1 MSRDPIDVLVRLRKS
16 ACEDA
21 RRALVATLDA
31 EDAARAALHAAERAI
46 IGEQEAA
53 SRLDAGDGAVE
64 AFVAW
69 LPVGRRAVA
78 QARAR
83 HDDAVAASVQARAV
97 LAAARA
103 SLEAAEH
110 VIEERQAERRLAAAK
125 QEQATL
131 DEAGRR
137 ARFRPQ

>member
-1 MSRDPIDVLVRLRKS
+1 MTRDPVDVLVRLRKT

-21 RRALVATLDA
+21 RRDLLTTLEA
-31 EDAARAALHAAERAI
+31 EDAARAALHAAEHAI
-46 IGEQEAA
+46 TREQEAA

-69 LPVGRRAVA
+69 LPVGRRAVV

-83 HDDAVAASVQARAV
+83 HEEAVAASVLARAV

-103 SLEAAEH
+103 SLEAAEN
-110 VIEERQAERRLAAAK
+110 VIEEHESERRLAAAK
-125 QEQATL
+125 KEQSAL

-137 ARFRPQ
+137 RPLR